1 MKFYQR
7 AIRCLLRKKGKN
19 SILLLVLLV
28 INSMI
33 LCTITILHATEETK
47 LELQEKTKSKL
58 ICDIRDEN
66 NPLIEEDVNTIE
78 QLGNIKFIN
87 KMSSAVVTPVN
98 FLVVT
103 GGDSSSIENT
113 KANLWGYN
121 NLEMDGPFAEKQ
133 LRLVEGKFPTQTK
146 EILIDKLLA
155 EYNQLSIGESIT
167 IENDRGKEITGQIS
181 GIFSS
186 GSEEKQGKN
195 VAAIYRIENQIY
207 VEMELFQELFE
218 EKSYNSVAFY
228 VSDPAKLQDLE
239 IRIMDTLG
247 EKCEITKADMLYQQ
261 MKAPLE
267 QISRVVKLMFGLT
280 VGTSV
285 VIVTL
290 LLSMWMRARKREI
303 AVYISLGESKRT
315 IYLQCITES
324 IIVFSGAILGALALG
339 NIAANSLKQ
348 ILLKGQE
355 NAIDFQLSLQSHD
368 VGMMI
373 LIGGIILIMAIGISL
388 LPVLRAKPKE
398 ILAEMEG

>member
-1 MKFYQR
+1 
-7 AIRCLLRKKGKN
+7 
-19 SILLLVLLV
+19 
-28 INSMI
+28 
-33 LCTITILHATEETK
+33 
-47 LELQEKTKSKL
+47 
-58 ICDIRDEN
+58 
-66 NPLIEEDVNTIE
+66 
-78 QLGNIKFIN
+78 
-87 KMSSAVVTPVN
+87 
-98 FLVVT
+98 
-103 GGDSSSIENT
+103 
-113 KANLWGYN
+113 
-121 NLEMDGPFAEKQ
+121 MDGPFAEKQ

>member
-47 LELQEKTKSKL
+47 LDLQEKTKSKL

-66 NPLIEEDVNTIE
+66 NLLTEDDVNSIE
-78 QLGNIKFIN
+78 QIGNIKFTN

-98 FLVVT
+98 FLVLI
-103 GGDSSSIENT
+103 GGDGSSIENT

-133 LRLVEGKFPTQTK
+133 LRLVEGKFPTQMR
-146 EILIDKLLA
+146 EVLIDKLLA
-155 EYNQLSIGESIT
+155 EYNQLAVGDSIT
-167 IENDRGKEITGQIS
+167 IENDQGKEITGQIS

-195 VAAIYRIENQIY
+195 VAALYRIENQIY
-207 VEMELFQELFE
+207 VDMELFQELFG
-218 EKSYNSVAFY
+218 EKSYKSVAFY

-239 IRIMDTLG
+239 IRIMDILE

-388 LPVLRAKPKE
+388 LPVFRAKPKE

>member
-1 MKFYQR
+1 
-7 AIRCLLRKKGKN
+7 
-19 SILLLVLLV
+19 
-28 INSMI
+28 
-33 LCTITILHATEETK
+33 
-47 LELQEKTKSKL
+47 
-58 ICDIRDEN
+58 
-66 NPLIEEDVNTIE
+66 
-78 QLGNIKFIN
+78 
-87 KMSSAVVTPVN
+87 
-98 FLVVT
+98 
-103 GGDSSSIENT
+103 
-113 KANLWGYN
+113 
-121 NLEMDGPFAEKQ
+121 
-133 LRLVEGKFPTQTK
+133 
-146 EILIDKLLA
+146 
-155 EYNQLSIGESIT
+155 
-167 IENDRGKEITGQIS
+167 
-181 GIFSS
+181 
-186 GSEEKQGKN
+186 
-195 VAAIYRIENQIY
+195 
-207 VEMELFQELFE
+207 MELFQELFE